1 MILIFGAS
9 LDPHV
14 RAVMARLDAAG
25 QAYRCFDLFD
35 PDCDGLAFGVGPS
48 AQTWIGQGFDGT
60 DVRSVWWRL
69 KPPDRIVTDDI
80 VAHYDQQFAF
90 HEWAAVV
97 GQAADRLSSRF
108 WINRREAERLAS
120 NKVHQIAVAQ
130 RFGLKVP
137 RTLFTNSAQV
147 AGDFL
152 SSVGRCVIKTFLP
165 YLSPDLRQCHAREL
179 SRARLD
185 ALGGAFGQCP
195 VIVQELVEPD
205 HELRVTVVGRAVFAV
220 RIDARRDRHPDWRL
234 ESGDDIFSSV
244 VLEAGVSDLLVALT
258 AGLGLEFGC
267 IDLIRGR
274 DGGLYF
280 LEINPAGQWLWLEE
294 RLGLPIASE
303 VARRLAEGR

>member
-9 LDPHV
+9 RDPHV
-14 RAVMARLDAAG
+14 RAVMARLDEG
-25 QAYRCFDLFD
+25 GHAYRCFDLFD
-35 PDCDGLAFGVGPS
+35 PECDGLACGLGP
-48 AQTWIGQGFDGT
+48 AARVWIGRGFDGA

-97 GQAADRLSSRF
+97 GHAADRLSSRF
-108 WINRREAERLAS
+108 WINRRDAERLAS
-120 NKVHQIAVAQ
+120 NKVHQIAEAQ
-130 RFGLKVP
+130 RLGLTVTP
-137 RTLFTNSAQV
+137 TLFTNSAEA

-179 SRARLD
+179 TRGQLD
-185 ALGGAFGQCP
+185 ALGGAIGQCP
-195 VIVQELVEPD
+195 VILQELIEPD
-205 HELRVTVVGRAVFAV
+205 HELRVTVVGQSVFAV
-220 RIDARRDRHPDWRL
+220 RIDARRDRHPDWRI
-234 ESGDDIFSSV
+234 ESGEDIFSPV
-244 VLEAGVSDLLVALT
+244 VLDPGVSERLVALT
-258 AGLGLEFGC
+258 AGFGLEFGC

-303 VARRLAEGR
+303 VARRLAKGC